1 MTSES
6 GTRRIDVDYLARVEG
21 EGSMTVK
28 VVDGVIEDVQ
38 FGIFEPPRFFEAFMR
53 GRMFTEAPDITARIC
68 GICPIAYQMSSVHA
82 MEDVLGVT
90 VDGQL
95 RALRRLI
102 YCGEWIESH
111 ALHVYMLHAP
121 DFLGYQSAIHMAAD
135 HRDIV
140 EQGLRLKKAGNT
152 IVTVLGGREIHP
164 INVRVGGF
172 YRAPDKA
179 ELRALTDEL
188 EWARDAALATVRWVA
203 QLPTPKIEMDFEFVS
218 LSHPDEYPFNEG
230 RLVSNKGLDIALPE
244 FNDVFEEEHVARSN
258 ALHSRIK
265 ERGAYHVGPLARY
278 SLNFEK
284 LRPLAKSAA
293 LEAGLGPF
301 CANPFQS
308 IVVRSVEILHAC
320 EEALAIIDAYE
331 RPDAAYVPLVPRAGV
346 GHGASEA
353 PRGTLYHRY
362 ELDEDGRILDAQIVP
377 PTAQNQLTIESDL
390 RAVLE
395 ENLELPDADLAW
407 RLEQTIRNYDPC
419 ISCATHF
426 LNLRIERSDS

>member
-179 ELRALTDEL
+179 ELRRARRTSSSGPGTLRWRPCVGSRSCRRRRSRWISSSYRCLTRTSTRSTR
-188 EWARDAALATVRWVA
+188 AGSS
-203 QLPTPKIEMDFEFVS
+203 PT
-218 LSHPDEYPFNEG
+218 
-230 RLVSNKGLDIALPE
+230 KGSTSRLPE
-244 FNDVFEEEHVARSN
+244 FNDVLRGGARRPIQRPALEDQGARRLPRRSARPLQPQLREATPARQECRARSR
-258 ALHSRIK
+258 AWTVLRQPVPEH
-265 ERGAYHVGPLARY
+265 RGPVGRDPA
-278 SLNFEK
+278 
-284 LRPLAKSAA
+284 
-293 LEAGLGPF
+293 
-301 CANPFQS
+301 C
-308 IVVRSVEILHAC
+308 VR
-320 EEALAIIDAYE
+320 
-331 RPDAAYVPLVPRAGV
+331 GGT
-346 GHGASEA
+346 GH
-353 PRGTLYHRY
+353 HR
-362 ELDEDGRILDAQIVP
+362 R
-377 PTAQNQLTIESDL
+377 L
-390 RAVLE
+390 RA
-395 ENLELPDADLAW
+395 
-407 RLEQTIRNYDPC
+407 
-419 ISCATHF
+419 S
-426 LNLRIERSDS
+426 